1 MPDKALA
8 PPSCEEM
15 PDALR
20 LSGLRVQ
27 TFVGQIR
34 AFAPPSGEDTP
45 DALRLSDLRMQTY
58 VGRIRQRRH
67 PAKIRLM
74 RCAYQAYECKPVQAG

>member
-8 PPSCEEM
+8 PPSGEDT

-45 DALRLSDLRMQTY
+45 DALRLSGLRVQTF
-58 VGRIRQRRH
+58 VGRIRRLRRH

-74 RCAYQAYECKPVQAG
+74 RFAYQAYEYKPM

>member
-8 PPSCEEM
+8 PPSGEDM

-27 TFVGQIR
+27 TFVG
-34 AFAPPSGEDTP
+34 
-45 DALRLSDLRMQTY
+45 
-58 VGRIRQRRH
+58 RIRRLRRH
-67 PAKIRLM
+67 PAKKCLM
-74 RCAYQAYECKPVQAG
+74 RCAYQAYEYYECKPM

>member
-1 MPDKALA
+1 RPDKALA
-8 PPSCEEM
+8 PPSGKDT

-27 TFVGQIR
+27 TYVGQIR
-34 AFAPPSGEDTP
+34 R
-45 DALRLSDLRMQTY
+45 LRRHPAKKCLMRCAYQAYEYKTY
-58 VGRIRQRRH
+58 VGRIRRLRRH

-74 RCAYQAYECKPVQAG
+74 RFAYQAYEYKPM

>member
-8 PPSCEEM
+8 PPSGENT

-27 TFVGQIR
+27 TFAGQIR
-34 AFAPPSGEDTP
+34 L
-45 DALRLSDLRMQTY
+45 LR
-58 VGRIRQRRH
+58 
-67 PAKIRLM
+67 RLM
-74 RCAYQAYECKPVQAG
+74 RCAYQACEYKPLQTG